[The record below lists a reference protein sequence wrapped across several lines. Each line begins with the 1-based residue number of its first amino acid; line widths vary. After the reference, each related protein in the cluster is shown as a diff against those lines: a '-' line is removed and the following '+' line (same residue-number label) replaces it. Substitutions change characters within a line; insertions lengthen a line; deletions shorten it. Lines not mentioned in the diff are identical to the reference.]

1 MRFWAVSLEIRLVV
15 AELSSQHHQ
24 YSSALISK
32 IETRSA
38 HNTPDI
44 NEHQ

>member
-1 MRFWAVSLEIRLVV
+1 MCFWSVSLEIHHSV
-15 AELSSQHHQ
+15 AQLSSHHHQ
-24 YSSALISK
+24 HLSALISK